1 MLRSLGDCDISRILA
16 EAVKQK
22 ARRGPDEAEPGYV
35 GGGVLN
41 GSRMLPPLYFAAGMK
56 PTFSTT
62 AWPAALRVNSM
73 NLAASPEGS
82 PLV

>member
-1 MLRSLGDCDISRILA
+1 MLRSLGDCDIFRVPV
-16 EAVKQK
+16 EMKEQK
-22 ARRGPDEAEPGYV
+22 ARLGSLDGAGPGELQDRGRDA
-35 GGGVLN
+35 
-41 GSRMLPPLYFAAGMK
+41 RATFYFAAGMK